1 MIFHR
6 IPLLS
11 SQYSYRMSEYLKR
24 NKNSKLTKVI
34 FKVRS
39 GTLEIKDWCQWR
51 HENNL
56 CVGCELK
63 TETMTHFMQ
72 CSAYSV
78 ENRSTQMIDWKSIYE
93 NNMDKQL
100 EVAIEVERR
109 FKIRETLLE
118 EAGLDSPP
126 GSQLRTCL

>member
-1 MIFHR
+1 M
-6 IPLLS
+6 
-11 SQYSYRMSEYLKR
+11 R
-24 NKNSKLTKVI
+24 NKLGLVHYFKQTIYFKLYYK
-34 FKVRS
+34 K
-39 GTLEIKDWCQWR
+39 L
-51 HENNL
+51 NNQRTPI
-56 CVGCELK
+56 ELK
-63 TETMTHFMQ
+63 AETMTHFMQ

-78 ENRSTQMIDWKSIYE
+78 ENHSKQMIDWKSIYE